1 MMRFASLLFITLA
14 IIMSGVSQSYAQEI
28 KKIAF
33 SFDDTPRHQ
42 GAFLSQTERREILI
56 KGLQNGGV
64 KQAVFF
70 LNPARIDGGEFKDIH
85 MNIIAAYAAA
95 GHVFANH
102 TADHI
107 RLSDVS
113 AEEFLAEVDIAENWL
128 KQRPNYRP
136 WMRHPYLDEGKRD
149 KVKREKVRAGLKQR
163 SLINGYVTVDSSDWL
178 IDSLAGD
185 AEKAGKLIDIPELG
199 KLFVE
204 SHVQSA
210 NFAHDL
216 ALRTLDRAPIQMML
230 LHEADVTA
238 IFIESLAEALRADGW
253 EIVSADEAFAD
264 PLAKMQSDA
273 DYVGGTILEVL
284 AADKGISP
292 RWYERNAPTVMT
304 ELFNQRVLHEETEK

>member
-1 MMRFASLLFITLA
+1 MPLLVLASCASSDINDDAVVNRLQQI
-14 IIMSGVSQSYAQEI
+14 E

-56 KGLQNGGV
+56 KSLQNSGV

-70 LNPARIDGGEFKDIH
+70 LNPARINEDEFKKIH
-85 MNIIAAYAAA
+85 WDNIDAYAAA

-113 AEEFLAEVDIAENWL
+113 AEEFLAEVDAAEKWL
-128 KQRPNYRP
+128 KHRPNYRP

-149 KVKREKVRAGLKQR
+149 RTKREKVRAGLKQR

-178 IDSLAGD
+178 IDSLAAD
-185 AEKAGKLIDIPELG
+185 AEKAGTLIDIPELG

-204 SHVQSA
+204 SHVQAA
-210 NFAHDL
+210 NFAHAL
-216 ALRTLDRAPIQMML
+216 ALRTLDRAPVQMML

-238 IFIESLAEALRADGW
+238 IFIKDLAKALQADGW
-253 EIVSADEAFAD
+253 EIVSADAAYAD
-264 PLAKMQSDA
+264 PLSQMESNA

-284 AADKGISP
+284 AGDKDIMP
-292 RWYERNAPTVMT
+292 RWYERNAPAVMT
-304 ELFNQRVLHEETEK
+304 KLFNERVLHKEIEK